1 MTVKAKPQTIDLAT
15 VEAGDQL
22 VVQDDH
28 NNVLMGPA
36 VVTGD
41 QLMVDGFGTRIVVG
55 QTNRAGRMSAVA
67 GVRVVGHQQ
76 RLFA

>member
-1 MTVKAKPQTIDLAT
+1 MKPKPQTIDLAT

-28 NNVLMGPA
+28 NNVLMGVVA
-36 VVTGD
+36 VTGD
-41 QLMVDGFGTRIVVG
+41 QLLVDGFGTRIVVAR
-55 QTNRAGRMSAVA
+55 TNRAGRMSPVA
-67 GVRVVGHQQ
+67 GVKVVGHQQ